1 MSMDKAALFASLD
14 LKSEAVEI
22 APGDFVRM
30 QELSV
35 AERERV
41 RGSIQGLNEDAP
53 EFAFRV
59 LLGLVVASLRNDDGA
74 VMFPPEEWAEATD
87 ALMTNAS
94 AAPVGRMVD
103 ACQRINGMGE
113 DALKEAVGNSDA
125 SPSDASCSGSPET
138 SDSPAVAPS
147 LSA

>member
-1 MSMDKAALFASLD
+1 MSMDRAALMSALD

-22 APGDFVRM
+22 APGDFVTM
-30 QELSV
+30 AELSV

-41 RGSIQGLNEDAP
+41 RGSIKGLDEDAP

-59 LLGLVVASLRNDDGA
+59 LLALVVASLRSDDGS
-74 VMFPPEEWAEATD
+74 VMFPPEEWTEATD
-87 ALMTNAS
+87 ALLTNAS

-103 ACQRINGMGE
+103 ACQRIQGLGE
-113 DALKEAVGNSDA
+113 DALKEEVGNSEA

-147 LSA
+147 PSA